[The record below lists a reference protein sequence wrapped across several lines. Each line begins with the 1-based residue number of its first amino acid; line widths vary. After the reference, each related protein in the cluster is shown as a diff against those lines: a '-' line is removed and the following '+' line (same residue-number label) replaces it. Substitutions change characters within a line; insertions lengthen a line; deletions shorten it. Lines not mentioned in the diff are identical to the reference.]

1 MRKIF
6 SFLIVFFFSVS
17 AISAQQTS
25 RIVYFAQLIGL
36 KIDTEQEIPDRNLS
50 IIYFILD
57 NIQEY
62 HIHCM
67 RGENYNQVYIHTD
80 GRVLVFDRN
89 HHEVTN
95 FNRGSVRIARKN
107 DPLGHYILDT
117 LSWLNF
123 GVDFNDPTTIEE
135 RLEAYLQDM
144 QNAIFVFLFHR
155 KNEALPQITYSQ
167 LSQSEK
173 EVCHTFNQML
183 FNPSFRIQLTD
194 ENIQK
199 MHRSPNLWSKY
210 CHQIFNL
217 FFK

>member
-6 SFLIVFFFSVS
+6 SFFVIAFISIVGL
-17 AISAQQTS
+17 SAQQTS
-25 RIVYFAQLIGL
+25 RIVYFANLIGFD
-36 KIDTEQEIPDRNLS
+36 INTEEEIPVRNLS

-57 NIQEY
+57 NTQEQ

-67 RGENYNQVYIHTD
+67 RGEDHNQVFILPD
-80 GRVLVFDRN
+80 GRVMVFDRQ

-95 FNRGSVRIARKN
+95 FNRGSVRIARKG

-117 LSWLNF
+117 LPWLNF
-123 GVDFNDPTTIEE
+123 GVDSNDPTSIEE
-135 RLEAYLQDM
+135 RLEAYLKDM
-144 QNAIFVFLFHR
+144 QNAIFIFLFHR
-155 KNEALPQITYSQ
+155 RNDPIKEVHYSD
-167 LSQSEK
+167 LTQSEK

-183 FNPSFRIQLTD
+183 FNPSYKIQLTD
-194 ENIQK
+194 DNIQK

-217 FFK
+217 FF